1 MPQCAHN
8 PLWLLL
14 QADPAT
20 RIVPSQP
27 SPQLSLRTRGL
38 RNSRTGKRLRAGPG
52 ETWRVPPLAWKIALC
67 LARLPITSPASSPRY
82 SDREYP
88 SLPVSLPAFRAVM
101 VPGRAARRLDAV
113 ASARSEQLGRGFL
126 QGWGFRRVLV
136 VGEALVDLPR
146 GLVEAPRKARAGE
159 GPGDLRRG
167 RPREVDPGRAAR
179 ARGRAD
185 DASVHEAGPGRLH
198 DATDLPRRV
207 RRHRVGVHV
216 EPAEPEGGDG
226 ARQRE
231 RAVRRHD
238 GEDHA
243 AG

>member
-159 GPGDLRRG
+159 GPGDLLHFPHEAPRLARVVAERPLGAGDGIGHRDLPLREQRRVHALG
-167 RPREVDPGRAAR
+167 EGE
-179 ARGRAD
+179 RAD
-185 DASVHEAGPGRLH
+185 RGQERLAALVPAREGHLQGRRRSVW
-198 DATDLPRRV
+198 RV
-207 RRHRVGVHV
+207 
-216 EPAEPEGGDG
+216 E
-226 ARQRE
+226 
-231 RAVRRHD
+231 
-238 GEDHA
+238 
-243 AG
+243 

>member
-101 VPGRAARRLDAV
+101 SPGRAARRPAAGSLSGVGAAWPRLPPRV
-113 ASARSEQLGRGFL
+113 GVSSRPCSQRAARRSPAR
-126 QGWGFRRVLV
+126 
-136 VGEALVDLPR
+136 PR
-146 GLVEAPRKARAGE
+146 GSLAE
-159 GPGDLRRG
+159 DRRG
-167 RPREVDPGRAAR
+167 RPREVDPGCAAR
-179 ARGRAD
+179 ARGGAD
-185 DASVHEAGPGRLH
+185 DAAVHEAGPGRLH

-226 ARQRE
+226 AR
-231 RAVRRHD
+231 
-238 GEDHA
+238 
-243 AG
+243 